1 MIKAWHVTAW
11 YKEYSAII
19 FAETRAKA
27 HYLATKSDTF
37 EDSEWNEIS
46 VRRLPQM
53 DKMYRGNTEMDWDY
67 AEDRIALVKEC
78 GWHCSEDYV
87 DYEKD
92 CPSCPA
98 AQFCDIFKEE
108 KYEDG

>member
-1 MIKAWHVTAW
+1 MIKAWHATDW
-11 YKEYSAII
+11 YKEYSVVI
-19 FAETRAKA
+19 FAETRGKA
-27 HYLATKSDTF
+27 HYLATKSDAF
-37 EDSEWNEIS
+37 EDSEWNDIR
-46 VRRLPQM
+46 VIRLPQM
-53 DKMYRGNTEMDWDY
+53 DKMYRGNTEMDWDS
-67 AEDRIALVKEC
+67 AEDRIALVKD
-78 GWHCSEDYV
+78 GWYCNDDYV